1 MVDALAYSESF
12 ITEKTPEDFDVKREE
27 MKLENYRVVLDE
39 NLRLK
44 SSEKQQRKRSNKI
57 IGILSL
63 FIVITTSILITVFI
77 LKADVIF
84 QSCENGNEFIYESV
98 EEMRMLHDRTHRIA
112 GDVMSYIDFH
122 ERNQEIRT
130 KDIVNKGPGSF
141 LSKVI
146 DKYIPRE
153 CRFLCD
159 RVDMIIHI

>member
-1 MVDALAYSESF
+1 MVDASAYSESF
-12 ITEKTPEDFDVKREE
+12 MTENTPEDFNVKGEE
-27 MKLENYRVVLDE
+27 VRLENYRVVLDE

-44 SSEKQQRKRSNKI
+44 SSEKQQQKRSKTI

-63 FIVITTSILITVFI
+63 FIIITTSILITVFI

-84 QSCENGNEFIYESV
+84 QSCETGNKFIYDSV
-98 EEMRMLHDRTHRIA
+98 EEMKMLHDRTHRIA
-112 GDVMSYIDFH
+112 GDVLSYIDFH

-146 DKYIPRE
+146 DKFKPLESR
-153 CRFLCD
+153 C
-159 RVDMIIHI
+159 